1 MRWFNAVFAKQE
13 ERNMLKYTR
22 LLAFGAALTL
32 QAMIAQGEVVW
43 EYRPSLECRFG
54 GDLRL
59 RLEHYD
65 RDAKNPQN
73 TTTGNPE
80 EYLRNRTRIWGC
92 IELSENM
99 MLYGRIANQLRKY
112 SSKDGDDDGLYD
124 YKAGD
129 EVYIDNLY
137 LDWHK
142 IADSN
147 WSLRLGRQDFVLG
160 NGLIVLEG
168 TPYDAGRS
176 IYFDGV
182 VAKWAKEDRSLTLFS
197 FYNDYKDRLLP
208 IINDQDRPLRA
219 GNQWVLGANWT
230 QALTSSANLDLYTV
244 HVEMDD
250 DTFQA
255 PASKGNADDNL
266 TLDTVG
272 LRLFGN
278 LSGQTSY
285 SLEMARQF
293 GELSDT
299 ADFTGMI
306 VDARLAYQ
314 LPETVCFQPKL
325 SCRYTFMSGN
335 DDKSTD
341 EYEGYYPILAGYPM
355 FEEEVTLF
363 TFKDF
368 TGVPGSYSNLNRLE
382 TRAALRLNA
391 RTSLAVAWALL
402 VAERGETGS
411 GDTYGQSLYANLKVK
426 VTDALSLGL
435 QACGFFAGDYYA
447 DGQDGE
453 WVRFQADYAF

>member
-32 QAMIAQGEVVW
+32 QAMIAQAEVVW
-43 EYRPSLECRFG
+43 EYRPNLECRFG
-54 GDLRL
+54 GDVRL

-73 TTTGNPE
+73 TSTGNPE
-80 EYLRNRTRIWGC
+80 EYLRNRTRLWGC
-92 IELSENM
+92 IDLSENM
-99 MLYGRIANQLRKY
+99 MLYGRIANQIRKY
-112 SSKDGDDDGLYD
+112 SSKDGDDGNLYD

-137 LDWHK
+137 LDWHN

-182 VAKWAKEDRSLTLFS
+182 VAKWAKEGRSLTLFS

-208 IINDQDRPLRA
+208 LVNDQDRPLRA
-219 GNQWVLGANWT
+219 GDQWVLGANWT
-230 QALTSSANLDLYTV
+230 QPLTSNTNLDLYAV

-250 DTFQA
+250 DNNGF
-255 PASKGNADDNL
+255 GIADDNL

-278 LSGQTSY
+278 LTGQTTY

-293 GELSDT
+293 GNLSDT
-299 ADFTGMI
+299 ADFTGMV

-314 LPETVCFQPKL
+314 MSETVCFQPKL

-335 DDKSTD
+335 DESSTD

-355 FEEEVTLF
+355 FEEEVTPF
-363 TFKDF
+363 HFGDF

-382 TRAALRLNA
+382 TRADFRLSD
-391 RTSLAVAWALL
+391 RTSLAMAWALL
-402 VAERGETGS
+402 LADCGETGS
-411 GDTYGQSLYANLKVK
+411 GDTYGQTLYATAKIK
-426 VTDALSLGL
+426 VTDSLSLST
-435 QACGFFAGDYYA
+435 QICGFFAGDYYA